1 MLTQLHDKI
10 DELNNLYE
18 NDSQVQ
24 AKLKNYILVELPSYL
39 MNVKKNILDKEEKQ
53 DAQNIFVKQF
63 INNNKYFYNSTSEI
77 FFCYDNDHYNIIK
90 EDTIIYNILLKL
102 RNNTNLMPWKY
113 KIKTSII
120 KNIKDISIL
129 DSLPESNTIQ
139 NIQTILSNI
148 FETKEEIKYF
158 LTIIGDIILKKPT
171 NINIISNNAK
181 NLLRTIENIGSQYFG
196 HISVMNCFKFKYHE
210 HNYTDCRILVTKNN
224 DYDHDII
231 FKHLIDLVIVSCY
244 YSKRFNNADSYL
256 DRINTIDIVNRI
268 LFLKNNTKETIVNY
282 FIGSN
287 IQESTN
293 SIISMKNMLYLW
305 KLYLDEIKMPY
316 IIPQTILKQFLKSK
330 LKYNEEK
337 DGFIDYTSIKIPFVS
352 KFLNFWDET
361 IKEDTNEYYLEI
373 DEIRILFK
381 NYSGIS
387 YKNTDINDLSLIN
400 IIKHFYPE
408 IIIDGSYI
416 TGISCNLWNKQ
427 QDIITFL
434 NKKITEYKAIHT
446 YISLYELYNE
456 YIVHCKKNIILINKN
471 YFDMFIK
478 KHISSQQLEVDIS
491 MIPIMLLS
499 NIVSLYLL

>member
-1 MLTQLHDKI
+1 
-10 DELNNLYE
+10 
-18 NDSQVQ
+18 
-24 AKLKNYILVELPSYL
+24 
-39 MNVKKNILDKEEKQ
+39 
-53 DAQNIFVKQF
+53 
-63 INNNKYFYNSTSEI
+63 
-77 FFCYDNDHYNIIK
+77 
-90 EDTIIYNILLKL
+90 
-102 RNNTNLMPWKY
+102 
-113 KIKTSII
+113 
-120 KNIKDISIL
+120 
-129 DSLPESNTIQ
+129 
-139 NIQTILSNI
+139 
-148 FETKEEIKYF
+148 
-158 LTIIGDIILKKPT
+158 
-171 NINIISNNAK
+171 
-181 NLLRTIENIGSQYFG
+181 
-196 HISVMNCFKFKYHE
+196 MNCFKFKYHE

-244 YSKRFNNADSYL
+244 YSKRFTNADSYL

-352 KFLNFWDET
+352 KFLNFWDE
-361 IKEDTNEYYLEI
+361 KI

>member
-1 MLTQLHDKI
+1 MLAQLHDKI
-10 DELNNLYE
+10 DELNELYN
-18 NDSQVQ
+18 NDTQIYE
-24 AKLKNYILVELPSYL
+24 KFKNYVLLDLPSYL
-39 MNVKKNILDKEEKQ
+39 LIAKKSMLDKEERQ
-53 DAQNIFVKQF
+53 DAQNNFVKQF

-120 KNIKDISIL
+120 KNIKEISIL
-129 DSLPESNTIQ
+129 NSLPESNTIQ
-139 NIQTILSNI
+139 NIQNILLNI

-158 LTIIGDIILKKPT
+158 LTIIGDIILKKST
-171 NINIISNNAK
+171 NINIISANAK
-181 NLLRTIENIGSQYFG
+181 SLLITIENIGSQYFG
-196 HISVMNCFKFKYHE
+196 HISVMNCFKFKYHD
-210 HNYTDCRILVTKNN
+210 HNYNECRILVIKNN

-231 FKHLIDLVIVSCY
+231 FKYLIDLVIVSCY
-244 YSKRFNNADSYL
+244 YSNRFTSADSYL
-256 DRINTIDIVNRI
+256 DRINTIDIINRI
-268 LFLKNNTKETIVNY
+268 LFLKNNTKENIIEL
-282 FIGSN
+282 FISLN
-287 IQESTN
+287 IQESPS

-305 KLYLDEIKMPY
+305 KVYLDEIKMPY
-316 IIPQTILKQFLKSK
+316 ISPQNTLKLLLKSR

-337 DGFIDYTSIKIPFVS
+337 EGFCDYTSIKIPFVS
-352 KFLNFWDET
+352 KFLFFWDET

-373 DEIRILFK
+373 DEICILFK

-387 YKNTDINDLSLIN
+387 YKNNDINDLSLIN

-416 TGISCNLWNKQ
+416 TGISCTLWNKQ
-427 QDIITFL
+427 QDIISFL
-434 NKKITEYKAIHT
+434 NKKITEYKAIHS
-446 YISLYELYNE
+446 YISLYELYND

-478 KHISSQQLEVDIS
+478 KHISTQQLEVDIS
-491 MIPIMLLS
+491 MIPLILLS
-499 NIVSLYLL
+499 NIISLY

>member
-1 MLTQLHDKI
+1 MLTQLRDKI
-10 DELNNLYE
+10 DELNELYE
-18 NDSQVQ
+18 SDPQIYE
-24 AKLKNYILVELPSYL
+24 KFKNYILIELPSYL
-39 MNVKKNILDKEEKQ
+39 VNAKKNMLDKEERQ
-53 DAQNIFVKQF
+53 DAHNNFVKQF
-63 INNNKYFYNSTSEI
+63 INSNKYFYNSTSEI

-120 KNIKDISIL
+120 KNIKELSIL
-129 DSLPESNTIQ
+129 TSLPESNTIQ
-139 NIQTILSNI
+139 NIQNILLNI

-171 NINIISNNAK
+171 NINIISANAK
-181 NLLRTIENIGSQYFG
+181 SLLRTIENIGSQYFG
-196 HISVMNCFKFKYHE
+196 HISVMTCFKFKYHD
-210 HNYTDCRILVTKNN
+210 HNYNECRILVTKNN
-224 DYDHDII
+224 DYDQDII
-231 FKHLIDLVIVSCY
+231 FKYLIDLVIVSCY
-244 YSKRFNNADSYL
+244 YSNRFTSADSYL

-268 LFLKNNTKETIVNY
+268 LFLKNNTKETIVEY
-282 FIGSN
+282 FISLN
-287 IQESTN
+287 IQESTS

-305 KLYLDEIKMPY
+305 KVYLDEIKMPY
-316 IIPQTILKQFLKSK
+316 IIPQNTLKQLLKSK

-337 DGFIDYTSIKIPFVS
+337 EGFLDYTSTKIPFVS
-352 KFLNFWDET
+352 KFLVFWDET

-373 DEIRILFK
+373 DEISILFK

-387 YKNTDINDLSLIN
+387 YKNNDINDLSLIN

-416 TGISCNLWNKQ
+416 TGISCTLWNKQ

-434 NKKITEYKAIHT
+434 NKKITEYKAIHS
-446 YISLYELYNE
+446 YISLYELYND
-456 YIVHCKKNIILINKN
+456 YIIQCKKNIILINKN

-478 KHISSQQLEVDIS
+478 KHISSQQLEVDTS
-491 MIPIMLLS
+491 MIPILLLS
-499 NIVSLYLL
+499 NIVTLY